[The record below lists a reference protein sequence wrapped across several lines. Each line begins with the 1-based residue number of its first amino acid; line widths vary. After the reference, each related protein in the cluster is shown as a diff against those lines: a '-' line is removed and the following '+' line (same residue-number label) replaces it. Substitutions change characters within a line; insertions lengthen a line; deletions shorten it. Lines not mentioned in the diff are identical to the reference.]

1 MKIEFTQQ
9 HTEQLSLDDLTP
21 EQFLSLALETSRQSG
36 WIDANVIKTGFVAYT
51 NNGMF
56 AWNAEIKMK
65 ISDKFATIQSQCRGN
80 GYVDVVENKKNIQGF
95 ILKFKALKKALISE
109 KPELKNRIIK
119 SNLTYAEYQTL

>member
-9 HTEQLSLDDLTP
+9 LTEQLSLDDLTP
-21 EQFLSLALETSRQSG
+21 EQFLSLALEASRKSG

-65 ISDKFATIQSQCRGN
+65 ISEQFATIQSQCRGD
-80 GYVDVVENKKNIQGF
+80 GCMDIVENKKNIQSF
-95 ILKFKALKKALISE
+95 ISKFKALKKSWISE
-109 KPELKNRIIK
+109 KHEFNGRITET
-119 SNLTYAEYQTL
+119 NVA

>member
-9 HTEQLSLDDLTP
+9 LTEQLSLDDLTP
-21 EQFLSLALETSRQSG
+21 EQFLSLALETSRKSG

-56 AWNAEIKMK
+56 AWNAEIKLK

-80 GYVDVVENKKNIQGF
+80 GYLDVVENKKNIQIF
-95 ILKFKALKKALISE
+95 ILNFKALKKVWISE
-109 KPELKNRIIK
+109 KPELKNRIVK
-119 SNLTYAEYQTL
+119 TNPNYAEYQAL

>member
-9 HTEQLSLDDLTP
+9 HMEQISLDDLTP
-21 EQFLSLALETSRQSG
+21 EQFLLLALETSRQSG

-56 AWNAEIKMK
+56 AWNAEIKLK
-65 ISDKFATIQSQCRGN
+65 ISDKFATLQSQCRGN
-80 GYVDVVENKKNIQGF
+80 GYLDIVENKKNIQSF
-95 ILKFKALKKALISE
+95 ILKFNALKKILTSD

-119 SNLTYAEYQTL
+119 TNLTHAEYQTL